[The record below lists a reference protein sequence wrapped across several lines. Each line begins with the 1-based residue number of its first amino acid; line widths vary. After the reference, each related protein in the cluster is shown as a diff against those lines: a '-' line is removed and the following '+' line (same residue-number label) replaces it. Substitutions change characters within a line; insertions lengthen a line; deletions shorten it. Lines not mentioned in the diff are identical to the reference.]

1 MRLSKITLALAA
13 TLGVAACGA
22 MPLSSML
29 RMRHMD
35 FLTTDVS
42 ALRAGVGLPAG
53 VQPVAGTPRLVML
66 VVHQTAKGEPLS
78 DEREFPLHWINDPAE
93 LAALRREAGGNGPLW
108 TYRLAPDDA
117 AALTRFRDEQLNR
130 KDRRSGQST
139 ISIGV
144 AADACYTGTK
154 PPTGPI
160 PVSTYLRGA
169 ETDGY
174 VTMIKDYD
182 LNRIAQDYGADKAPK
197 LTACGK
203 AS

>member
-1 MRLSKITLALAA
+1 MALTAS
-13 TLGVAACGA
+13 LGLVACGA

-35 FLTTDVS
+35 FLTTDIA

-53 VQPVAGTPRLVML
+53 VQPVAETPRLVML
-66 VVHQTAKGEPLS
+66 VVHQSAKGEPVS
-78 DEREFPLHWINDPAE
+78 EEREFPLHWINDPAE

-108 TYRLAPDDA
+108 TYRLAPEDA
-117 AALTRFRDEQLNR
+117 AALTRFRDEQLSR
-130 KDRRSGQST
+130 KDRQPGQST

-169 ETDGY
+169 ETNGY

-182 LNRIAQDYGADKAPK
+182 LARIAQDYGAEKAPK
-197 LTACGK
+197 LSACGG